1 MFINNCDPDQEVGR
15 IVGIDP
21 GSTTLGFSILEYN
34 LRSFKIVRTCAYTF
48 NANKMRLD
56 ALDIANHS
64 ERYARIYELM
74 DALYD
79 AFLTIRPNFVI
90 SESPFMAM
98 RRPQAYGA
106 LVEVVFAIRS
116 ALRKYDPTMTLDLID
131 PPSAKNAVG
140 AAGNAKKEQV
150 QAALKKLLSI
160 LNFDEAHSA
169 APFDKLDEHSVDSL
183 AIAYSR
189 WKKLAEE

>member
-1 MFINNCDPDQEVGR
+1 MFTNDEDLDQAICRV
-15 IVGIDP
+15 IGIDP
-21 GSTTLGFSILEYN
+21 GSTTLGFSVLEYDART
-34 LRSFKIVRTCAYTF
+34 LKIIRTYAFTF
-48 NANKMRLD
+48 NAGKMKLNDLD
-56 ALDIANHS
+56 VETHS

-74 DALYD
+74 EALYEK
-79 AFLTIRPNFVI
+79 FVELRPTFVI
-90 SESPFMAM
+90 CESPFMAM

-116 ALRKYDPTMTLDLID
+116 ALRKYDPTMSLDLID

-150 QAALKKLLSI
+150 HAALAKLLPE
-160 LNFDEAHSA
+160 LRFDESLSE
-169 APFDKLDEHSVDSL
+169 APFLELDEHSVDGT

-189 WKKLAEE
+189 WKKLVDE

>member
-1 MFINNCDPDQEVGR
+1 MSTSNDPDQQVGR

-21 GSTTLGFSILEYN
+21 GSTTLGFSILEYD
-34 LRSFKIVRTCAYTF
+34 LHSFEIVRTYARTF
-48 NANKMRLD
+48 NAGKMKLSE
-56 ALDIANHS
+56 LDIANHS

-74 DALYD
+74 DTLYD
-79 AFLTIRPNFVI
+79 AFVEMEPTFVI

-116 ALRKYDPTMTLDLID
+116 ALRKYDPTMNLDLID
-131 PPSAKNAVG
+131 PPRAKNAVG
-140 AAGNAKKEQV
+140 ASGNAKKEQV
-150 QAALKKLLSI
+150 HAALKKLLPN
-160 LNFDEAHSA
+160 LHFDETRSSES
-169 APFDKLDEHSVDSL
+169 FDKLDEHSVDGL

-189 WKKLAEE
+189 WRKLTEE

>member
-1 MFINNCDPDQEVGR
+1 MSTSNDPDQQVGR

-21 GSTTLGFSILEYN
+21 GSTTLGFSILEYD
-34 LRSFKIVRTCAYTF
+34 LHSFEIVRTYARTF
-48 NANKMRLD
+48 NAGKMKLSE
-56 ALDIANHS
+56 LDIANHS

-74 DALYD
+74 DTLYD
-79 AFLTIRPNFVI
+79 AFVEMEPTFVI

-116 ALRKYDPTMTLDLID
+116 ALRKYDPTMNLDLID
-131 PPSAKNAVG
+131 PPRAKNAVG

-150 QAALKKLLSI
+150 YAALKKLLPN
-160 LNFDEAHSA
+160 LHFDETRSSES
-169 APFDKLDEHSVDSL
+169 FDKLDEHSVDGL

-189 WKKLAEE
+189 WRKLTEE

>member
-1 MFINNCDPDQEVGR
+1 MFTNDDDVDQAICR
-15 IVGIDP
+15 IIGIDP
-21 GSTTLGFSILEYN
+21 GSTTLGFSVLEYDART
-34 LRSFKIVRTCAYTF
+34 LKIIRTYAFTF
-48 NANKMRLD
+48 NAGKMKLSD
-56 ALDIANHS
+56 LDIENHS

-74 DALYD
+74 EALYEK
-79 AFLTIRPNFVI
+79 FLELKPTFVI
-90 SESPFMAM
+90 CESPFMAM

-116 ALRKYDPTMTLDLID
+116 ALRKYDPTMPLDLID

-150 QAALKKLLSI
+150 HAAMKKLLPA
-160 LNFDEAHSA
+160 LHFDVLLSD
-169 APFDKLDEHSVDSL
+169 APFDLLDEHSVDGT

-189 WKKLAEE
+189 WKKLIDE

>member
-1 MFINNCDPDQEVGR
+1 MFTNDDDLDQAICR
-15 IVGIDP
+15 IIGIDP
-21 GSTTLGFSILEYN
+21 GSTTLGFSVLEYDART
-34 LRSFKIVRTCAYTF
+34 LKIIRTYALTF
-48 NANKMRLD
+48 NAGKMKLSD
-56 ALDIANHS
+56 LDIESHS

-74 DALYD
+74 EALYD
-79 AFLTIRPNFVI
+79 KFVELQPTFVI
-90 SESPFMAM
+90 CESPFMAM

-116 ALRKYDPTMTLDLID
+116 ALRKYDPTMSLDLID

-150 QAALKKLLSI
+150 QAALMKLLPE
-160 LNFDEAHSA
+160 LHFDESLSE
-169 APFDKLDEHSVDSL
+169 APFAKLDEHSVDGT

-189 WKKLAEE
+189 WKKLVDE

>member
-1 MFINNCDPDQEVGR
+1 MSTSNDPDQQVGR

-21 GSTTLGFSILEYN
+21 GSTTLGFSILEYD
-34 LRSFKIVRTCAYTF
+34 LHSFEIVRTYARTF
-48 NANKMRLD
+48 NAGKMKLSE
-56 ALDIANHS
+56 LDIANHS

-74 DALYD
+74 DAIYD
-79 AFLTIRPNFVI
+79 AFVELQPNFVI

-116 ALRKYDPTMTLDLID
+116 ALRKYDPTMNLDLID
-131 PPSAKNAVG
+131 PPRAKNAVG

-150 QAALKKLLSI
+150 HAALKELLPT
-160 LNFDEAHSA
+160 LHFDETRSSES
-169 APFDKLDEHSVDSL
+169 FDELDEHSVDGL

-189 WKKLAEE
+189 WKKLTEE

>member
-1 MFINNCDPDQEVGR
+1 MSTSNDPDQQVGR

-21 GSTTLGFSILEYN
+21 GSTTLGFSILEYD
-34 LRSFKIVRTCAYTF
+34 LHSFEIVRTYARTF
-48 NANKMRLD
+48 NAGKMKLSE
-56 ALDIANHS
+56 LDIANHS

-74 DALYD
+74 DTLYD
-79 AFLTIRPNFVI
+79 AFVEMEPTFVI

-116 ALRKYDPTMTLDLID
+116 ALRKYDPTMNLDLID
-131 PPSAKNAVG
+131 PPRAKNAVG

-150 QAALKKLLSI
+150 HDALKKLLPT
-160 LNFDEAHSA
+160 LHFDESLSSES
-169 APFDKLDEHSVDSL
+169 FDELDEHSVDGL

-189 WKKLAEE
+189 WKKLTEE

>member
-1 MFINNCDPDQEVGR
+1 MIVHDQDLDHAICR

-21 GSTTLGFSILEYN
+21 GSTTLGFSVLEYDART
-34 LRSFKIVRTCAYTF
+34 LKIIRVYAHTF
-48 NANKMRLD
+48 NASKMKLNL
-56 ALDIANHS
+56 LDIESHS

-74 DALYD
+74 EAIYEGFVELQ
-79 AFLTIRPNFVI
+79 PNFVI

-116 ALRKYDPTMTLDLID
+116 ALRKYDPTMSLDLID

-140 AAGNAKKEQV
+140 APGNAKKEQV
-150 QAALKKLLSI
+150 FAALKKMLPQ
-160 LNFDEAHSA
+160 LNFDEERSGCT
-169 APFDKLDEHSVDSL
+169 FDELDEHSVDGI

-189 WKKLAEE
+189 WKKLTEE

>member
-1 MFINNCDPDQEVGR
+1 MFNNDEDLDHAICR
-15 IVGIDP
+15 IIGIDP
-21 GSTTLGFSILEYN
+21 GSTTLGFSVLEYDA
-34 LRSFKIVRTCAYTF
+34 RTYEIIRTYAFTF
-48 NANKMRLD
+48 NAGKMKLSE
-56 ALDIANHS
+56 LDIENHS

-79 AFLTIRPNFVI
+79 KFVELRPTFVI
-90 SESPFMAM
+90 CESPFMAM

-116 ALRKYDPTMTLDLID
+116 ALRRYDPTMHLDLID

-150 QAALKKLLSI
+150 QAALKKMLPKLHFDVTLS
-160 LNFDEAHSA
+160 E
-169 APFDKLDEHSVDSL
+169 APFDELDEHSVDGT

-189 WKKLAEE
+189 WKKLIEE

>member
-1 MFINNCDPDQEVGR
+1 MFTNDDDLDQAICR
-15 IVGIDP
+15 IIGIDP
-21 GSTTLGFSILEYN
+21 GSTTLGFSVIEYDARTLE
-34 LRSFKIVRTCAYTF
+34 IVRSYAYTF
-48 NANKMRLD
+48 NAGKMRLNE
-56 ALDIANHS
+56 LDILNHS

-74 DALYD
+74 EAIYD
-79 AFLTIRPNFVI
+79 AFIELRPNFVI

-116 ALRKYDPTMTLDLID
+116 ALRRYDPTMSLDLID

-140 AAGNAKKEQV
+140 APGNAKKEQV
-150 QAALKKLLSI
+150 HIALKKLLP
-160 LNFDEAHSA
+160 LLHFDVANSE
-169 APFDKLDEHSVDSL
+169 APFDELDEHSVDSL

-189 WKKLAEE
+189 WKKLTEE

>member
-1 MFINNCDPDQEVGR
+1 MFTNDDDLDQAICR
-15 IVGIDP
+15 IIGIDP
-21 GSTTLGFSILEYN
+21 GSTTLGFSVLEYDART
-34 LRSFKIVRTCAYTF
+34 LKIIRTYAFTF
-48 NANKMRLD
+48 NAGKMKLSD
-56 ALDIANHS
+56 LDIETHS

-74 DALYD
+74 EALYEK
-79 AFLTIRPNFVI
+79 FVELKPTFVI
-90 SESPFMAM
+90 CESPFMAM

-116 ALRKYDPTMTLDLID
+116 ALRKYDPTMSLDLID

-150 QAALKKLLSI
+150 QVALMKLLPE
-160 LNFDEAHSA
+160 LHFDESLSEAS
-169 APFDKLDEHSVDSL
+169 FVKLDEHSVDGT

-189 WKKLAEE
+189 WKKLVDE

>member
-1 MFINNCDPDQEVGR
+1 MSTSNDPDQQVGR

-21 GSTTLGFSILEYN
+21 GSTTLGFSILEYD
-34 LRSFKIVRTCAYTF
+34 LHSFEIVRTYARTF
-48 NANKMRLD
+48 NAGKMKLSE
-56 ALDIANHS
+56 LDIANHS

-74 DALYD
+74 DTLYD
-79 AFLTIRPNFVI
+79 AFVEMEPTFVI

-116 ALRKYDPTMTLDLID
+116 ALRKYDPTMNLDLID
-131 PPSAKNAVG
+131 PPRAKNAVG

-150 QAALKKLLSI
+150 HAALKELLPT
-160 LNFDEAHSA
+160 LHFDETRSSES
-169 APFDKLDEHSVDSL
+169 FDELDEHSVDGL

-189 WKKLAEE
+189 WKKLTEE

>member
-1 MFINNCDPDQEVGR
+1 MTNNRDSEQQVGR

-21 GSTTLGFSILEYN
+21 GSTTLGFAVLEYD
-34 LRSFKIVRTCAYTF
+34 LRTFEIVRTYARTF
-48 NANKMRLD
+48 NAGKMKLN

-64 ERYARIYELM
+64 ERYARIYELT
-74 DALYD
+74 DTLYD
-79 AFLTIRPNFVI
+79 AFVELMPNFVI

-116 ALRKYDPTMTLDLID
+116 ALRKYDPTMSLDLID

-150 QAALKKLLSI
+150 HIAMKKLLPT
-160 LNFDEAHSA
+160 LHFDESLSGAS
-169 APFDKLDEHSVDSL
+169 FDELDEHSVDGS

-189 WKKLAEE
+189 WKKLTEE

>member
-1 MFINNCDPDQEVGR
+1 MTVSNDNDRQVGL

-21 GSTTLGFSILEYN
+21 GSTTMGFSILEYD
-34 LRSFKIVRTCAYTF
+34 LHSFEIVRTYARTF
-48 NANKMRLD
+48 NAGKMKLNE
-56 ALDIANHS
+56 LDIVNHS

-74 DALYD
+74 DTLYD
-79 AFLTIRPNFVI
+79 AFVEIQPTFVI

-98 RRPQAYGA
+98 RMPQAYGA
-106 LVEVVFAIRS
+106 LVEVVFAVRS

-131 PPSAKNAVG
+131 PPRAKNAVG

-150 QAALKKLLSI
+150 HTSLKKLLPI
-160 LNFDEAHSA
+160 LHFDEALSA
-169 APFDKLDEHSVDSL
+169 KSFDELDEHSVDGI

-189 WKKLAEE
+189 WKKLIDE

>member
-1 MFINNCDPDQEVGR
+1 MSTINDHDQQVGR

-21 GSTTLGFSILEYN
+21 GSTTLGFSILEYD
-34 LRSFKIVRTCAYTF
+34 LHSFEIVRTYARTF
-48 NANKMRLD
+48 NAGKMKLSE
-56 ALDIANHS
+56 LDIANHS

-74 DALYD
+74 DTLYD
-79 AFLTIRPNFVI
+79 AFVEMEPTFVI

-116 ALRKYDPTMTLDLID
+116 ALRKYDPTMNLDLID
-131 PPSAKNAVG
+131 PPRAKNAVG
-140 AAGNAKKEQV
+140 AGGNAKKEQV
-150 QAALKKLLSI
+150 HAALKKLLPN
-160 LNFDEAHSA
+160 LHFDETRSSES
-169 APFDKLDEHSVDSL
+169 FDKLDEHSVDGL

-189 WKKLAEE
+189 WRKLTEE

>member
-1 MFINNCDPDQEVGR
+1 MLLNDDDLDQAICR

-21 GSTTLGFSILEYN
+21 GSTTLGFSIIEYDA
-34 LRSFKIVRTCAYTF
+34 RTYEIIRTYAHTF
-48 NANKMRLD
+48 NAGKMILND
-56 ALDIANHS
+56 LDILNHS

-74 DALYD
+74 DVIYD
-79 AFLTIRPNFVI
+79 EFVI
-90 SESPFMAM
+90 LHPTFVICESPFMAM

-116 ALRKYDPTMTLDLID
+116 ALRKYDPTMQLDLID
-131 PPSAKNAVG
+131 PPRAKNAVG

-150 QAALKKLLSI
+150 QAALRKILPALHYDARLSGKS
-160 LNFDEAHSA
+160 FD
-169 APFDKLDEHSVDSL
+169 DLDEHSVDGI

-189 WKKLAEE
+189 WKKLTEE

>member
-1 MFINNCDPDQEVGR
+1 MFSDDIDVDQSICR

-21 GSTTLGFSILEYN
+21 GSTTLGFSVLEYDART
-34 LRSFKIVRTCAYTF
+34 LRIIRTYAYTF
-48 NANKMRLD
+48 NADKMKLSDLD
-56 ALDIANHS
+56 ALSHS
-64 ERYARIYELM
+64 ERYARIYALM
-74 DALYD
+74 QALYE
-79 AFLTIRPNFVI
+79 AFLELQPTFVI

-116 ALRKYDPTMTLDLID
+116 ALREYDPAMSLDLVD

-140 AAGNAKKEQV
+140 ASGNAKKEQV
-150 QAALKKLLSI
+150 AHAIKKI
-160 LNFDEAHSA
+160 LHQICFDSSASNITFDE
-169 APFDKLDEHSVDSL
+169 LDEHSVDAI

-189 WKKLAEE
+189 WLRLIEE

>member
-1 MFINNCDPDQEVGR
+1 MFALDQDLDQAICR
-15 IVGIDP
+15 IIGIDP
-21 GSTTLGFSILEYN
+21 GSTTLGFSVLEYDART
-34 LRSFKIVRTCAYTF
+34 LKIIRTYAYTF
-48 NANKMRLD
+48 NAGKMKLNL
-56 ALDIANHS
+56 LDIESHS

-74 DALYD
+74 EAIYGGFVDLQ
-79 AFLTIRPNFVI
+79 PNFVI
-90 SESPFMAM
+90 CESPFMAM

-116 ALRKYDPTMTLDLID
+116 ALRKYDPIMSLDLID

-150 QAALKKLLSI
+150 FAALKKI
-160 LNFDEAHSA
+160 LGEIHFDEELSGCS
-169 APFDKLDEHSVDSL
+169 FDDLDEHSIDGI

-189 WKKLAEE
+189 WKKLTEE

>member
-1 MFINNCDPDQEVGR
+1 MSTSNDPDQQVGR

-21 GSTTLGFSILEYN
+21 GSTTLGFSILEYD
-34 LRSFKIVRTCAYTF
+34 LHSFEIVRTYARTF
-48 NANKMRLD
+48 NAGKMKLSE
-56 ALDIANHS
+56 LDIANHS

-74 DALYD
+74 DVLYD
-79 AFLTIRPNFVI
+79 AFVEMEPTFVI

-116 ALRKYDPTMTLDLID
+116 ALRKYDPTMNLDLID
-131 PPSAKNAVG
+131 PPRAKNAVG

-150 QAALKKLLSI
+150 HAALKELLPT
-160 LNFDEAHSA
+160 LHFDETRSSES
-169 APFDKLDEHSVDSL
+169 FDELDEHSVDGL

-189 WKKLAEE
+189 WKKLTEE

>member
-1 MFINNCDPDQEVGR
+1 MSTSNDPDQQVGR

-21 GSTTLGFSILEYN
+21 GSTTLGFSILEYD
-34 LRSFKIVRTCAYTF
+34 LHSFEIVRTYARTF
-48 NANKMRLD
+48 NAGKMKLSE
-56 ALDIANHS
+56 LDIANHS

-74 DALYD
+74 DTLYD
-79 AFLTIRPNFVI
+79 AFVEMEPTFVI

-116 ALRKYDPTMTLDLID
+116 ALRKYDPTMNLDLID
-131 PPSAKNAVG
+131 PPRAKNAVG

-150 QAALKKLLSI
+150 HAALKKLLPN
-160 LNFDEAHSA
+160 LHFDETRSSES
-169 APFDKLDEHSVDSL
+169 FDKLDEHSVDGL

-189 WKKLAEE
+189 WRKLTEE

>member
-1 MFINNCDPDQEVGR
+1 MTTNDEPEQQVGR
-15 IVGIDP
+15 IIGIDP
-21 GSTTLGFSILEYN
+21 GSTTLGFSILEYDLHN
-34 LRSFKIVRTCAYTF
+34 FKIVRTYARTF
-48 NANKMRLD
+48 NAGKMKLSD
-56 ALDIANHS
+56 LDIANHS

-74 DALYD
+74 DTLYD
-79 AFLTIRPNFVI
+79 AFVELQPNFVI

-116 ALRKYDPTMTLDLID
+116 ALRKYDPTMKLDLID

-140 AAGNAKKEQV
+140 AAGNAKKDQV
-150 QAALKKLLSI
+150 HAGLKKLLDS
-160 LNFDEAHSA
+160 LHFDESYSSES
-169 APFDKLDEHSVDSL
+169 FDKLDEHSVDGL

-189 WKKLAEE
+189 WKKLTEE